1 MALVTYILLAALHS
15 GLQSRFH
22 PEILG
27 VTASTAIVV
36 VLLDFAFVKFGCYI
50 LNIQVWPLV
59 ALDYLLAYPTLFRAQ
74 IKCWTCWRMTGTSSL
89 GELHSL
95 LSPNTTL
102 TV

>member
-36 VLLDFAFVKFGCYI
+36 VLLDFAIVKKAYTSIEADGAIAVKTKQAI
-50 LNIQVWPLV
+50 LVGEYAAPVQAGEATTVVEGL
-59 ALDYLLAYPTLFRAQ
+59 ADYLIGVGY
-74 IKCWTCWRMTGTSSL
+74 
-89 GELHSL
+89 
-95 LSPNTTL
+95 
-102 TV
+102 

>member
-1 MALVTYILLAALHS
+1 MTYARVVMALVTYILLAALHS

-50 LNIQVWPLV
+50 LNIQVRSLV
-59 ALDYLLAYPTLFRAQ
+59 TLEYLLAHPA
-74 IKCWTCWRMTGTSSL
+74 MSSGL
-89 GELHSL
+89 KSNVGL
-95 LSPNTTL
+95 
-102 TV
+102 VGV